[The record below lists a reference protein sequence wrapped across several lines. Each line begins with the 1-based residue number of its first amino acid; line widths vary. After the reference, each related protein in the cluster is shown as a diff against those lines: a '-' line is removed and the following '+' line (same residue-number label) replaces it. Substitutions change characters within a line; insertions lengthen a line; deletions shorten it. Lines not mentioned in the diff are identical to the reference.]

1 MISIDKRVEGFK
13 DLGWI
18 QEGDGI
24 DSQKDVPLLHI
35 YGRLCRTGRGRARTN
50 GMVGESPRV
59 AK

>member
-50 GMVGESPRV
+50 GMGG
-59 AK
+59 